1 MQVHAIVHGVISS
14 LSPMKKGKT
23 SNFFHGNLTDGKT
36 HLRVVG
42 FQDAQRKRLVSYQND
57 SSAISLEHCKIKC
70 ARDSD
75 DFEVLLKPNT
85 KLMKSPRKFDVG
97 MVSSK

>member
-1 MQVHAIVHGVISS
+1 
-14 LSPMKKGKT
+14 MKKGKT

-42 FQDAQRKRLVSYQND
+42 FQDAKRKRLVSYQND
-57 SSAISLEHCKIKC
+57 SSAISLEHCKIKR

-75 DFEVLLKPNT
+75 DFEVVY
-85 KLMKSPRKFDVG
+85 S
-97 MVSSK
+97 